1 MSSLKSVSTSVNTYV
16 CPTVNRTEAVDRKA
30 QKYVFSKG
38 NEEKSQFE
46 RFSIERSLDSKRLK
60 DIFGLRGQNS
70 TNEEDI

>member
-1 MSSLKSVSTSVNTYV
+1 MY
-16 CPTVNRTEAVDRKA
+16 
-30 QKYVFSKG
+30 FSKG